1 MQFETAAAEVLASLR
16 SKVAG
21 ETGEMEEPV
30 TGDVQ
35 IFLSSK
41 EKCLPMRSIG
51 VSSGTI
57 LNGTM
62 LTVFQRIHFGIV
74 V

>member
-1 MQFETAAAEVLASLR
+1 MAASEVLASLR

-35 IFLSSK
+35 IFLASK
-41 EKCLPMRSIG
+41 ENSVSMRSIG
-51 VSSGTI
+51 VSNQTI
-57 LNGTM
+57 LNFMVQSTYW
-62 LTVFQRIHFGIV
+62 RIHFDV
-74 V
+74 VI